1 MAERIFNLVE
11 KTTGEARYVGLVDV
25 SFRALWGDDL
35 AVVHVMPQG
44 FQLIARSD
52 ELRVLARDLGETR
65 ARAAGLA
72 LTIQRATDD
81 MALLVAGPH
90 PEAARGGAQDARVEA
105 ARRSGTGE
113 VSDRAAT
120 LAARVA

>member
-1 MAERIFNLVE
+1 MSGWSTCRF
-11 KTTGEARYVGLVDV
+11 ARYGATIWP
-25 SFRALWGDDL
+25 SCMSCR
-35 AVVHVMPQG
+35 QG

-90 PEAARGGAQDARVEA
+90 PEAARVGAQDARVEA